1 MSWIQGSALLLAS
14 ILAAA
19 GCSSGAMDS
28 GEASEEASSVTQAM
42 SRCGYPPRRP
52 WPAGCHYTCVCSE
65 PVNAPFGEDIG
76 DYHCVGGSCHLEP
89 RADCGFE
96 LQCE

>member
-1 MSWIQGSALLLAS
+1 MSLIQGWTLLVVS
-14 ILAAA
+14 IAAVA
-19 GCSSGAMDS
+19 GCSAGGMDS
-28 GEASEEASSVTQAM
+28 EDASEEVGSVAQAM

-52 WPAGCHYTCVCSE
+52 WPADCHYTCVCSE

-89 RADCGFE
+89 RADCAFE
-96 LQCE
+96 LVC